1 MVLDGLE
8 DNDDFWNL
16 APSDDEDLIVDS
28 NQGHLGMGTHGFRD
42 SRPPCPRTD
51 HRMKD
56 RQDASQTPRVFHTDK
71 RADKGYCLPRPEM
84 LPNGRYR
91 Y

>member
-8 DNDDFWNL
+8 DNDDFWNVV
-16 APSDDEDLIVDS
+16 PSDDEVY
-28 NQGHLGMGTHGFRD
+28 
-42 SRPPCPRTD
+42 PRTD
-51 HRMKD
+51 DRIKD
-56 RQDASQTPRVFHTDK
+56 RQDATQSPRVFNTDTS
-71 RADKGYCLPRPEM
+71 PEM